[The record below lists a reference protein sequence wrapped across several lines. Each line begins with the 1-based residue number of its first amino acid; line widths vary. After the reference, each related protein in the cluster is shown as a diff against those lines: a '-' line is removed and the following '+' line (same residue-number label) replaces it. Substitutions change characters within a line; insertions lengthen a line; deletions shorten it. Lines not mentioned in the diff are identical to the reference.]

1 MLKSTRF
8 VIIQEGIILGFLVCC
23 IYTYIPSFPIIPF
36 LSFLGPI
43 ILGSYGIKSIEHIKN
58 GKKETKPEPE
68 ECPDPLWEG
77 DDNV

>member
-8 VIIQEGIILGFLVCC
+8 VIIQEGIILGIVGAMAYCF
-23 IYTYIPSFPIIPF
+23 FPAFPLIQF
-36 LSFLGPI
+36 YAYLGPI

-77 DDNV
+77 GNDV